1 MVILIDTNIILD
13 VLCQRNDFYK
23 DSANIFRLCEIK
35 KLYGVVS
42 TLSFAN
48 ISYIMRK
55 EYAASKIGGIL
66 ERLSFI
72 FDISDLT
79 VEDLKRAAALNF
91 KDYEDAIQCACAL
104 RSKADYIISRNTK
117 DFTLSKIPA
126 ITPKEFLEIFN
137 YNF

>member
-1 MVILIDTNIILD
+1 
-13 VLCQRNDFYK
+13 
-23 DSANIFRLCEIK
+23 
-35 KLYGVVS
+35 
-42 TLSFAN
+42 
-48 ISYIMRK
+48 MRK
-55 EYAASKIGGIL
+55 EYAASKIGEIL